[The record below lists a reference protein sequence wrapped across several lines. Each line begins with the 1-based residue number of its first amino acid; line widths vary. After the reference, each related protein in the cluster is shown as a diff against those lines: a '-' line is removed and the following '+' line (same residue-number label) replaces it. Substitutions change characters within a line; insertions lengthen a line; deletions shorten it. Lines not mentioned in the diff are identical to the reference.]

1 METKAIFRLPFCFR
15 KKFYKQNRDA
25 GLRDSIL
32 NVVMFESWL
41 DRQLK
46 LYFNQLV
53 EVVAT
58 QEIPN
63 AKKTLKN
70 RLINKNLQK

>member
-1 METKAIFRLPFCFR
+1 METKAILRLPFCFR

-70 RLINKNLQK
+70 CHINKNLQK

>member
-1 METKAIFRLPFCFR
+1 
-15 KKFYKQNRDA
+15 
-25 GLRDSIL
+25 
-32 NVVMFESWL
+32 MFESWL

-46 LYFNQLV
+46 SYFNQLV

-70 RLINKNLQK
+70 RHINKNLQK

>member
-1 METKAIFRLPFCFR
+1 METKAILRLPSCFR

-46 LYFNQLV
+46 SYFNQLV

-70 RLINKNLQK
+70 RHINKNLQK